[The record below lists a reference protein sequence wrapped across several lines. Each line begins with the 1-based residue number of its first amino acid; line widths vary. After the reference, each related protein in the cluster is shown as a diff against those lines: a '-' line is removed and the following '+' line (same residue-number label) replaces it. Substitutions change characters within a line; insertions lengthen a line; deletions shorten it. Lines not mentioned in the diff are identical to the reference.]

1 MKLRAFVRYSKKG
14 KIVPGS
20 LILTTGSYPKG
31 SATWKEV
38 PADLCCESG
47 IKLVLDVP
55 GEFPIETPYVQFFC
69 GLGPTLVASA
79 IIGVYDTPQA
89 LAAALN
95 AQASYLGEFSVD
107 GDGNVVLAV
116 ATDIADVLLNNP
128 ECAGLFGTIT
138 PFNSVEPT

>member
-20 LILTTGSYPKG
+20 LVLTNGSYPNG
-31 SATWKEV
+31 PAVWKEV

-47 IKLVLDVP
+47 VKVVLDIP
-55 GEFPIETPYVQFFC
+55 GRLPISTPYVQFFC
-69 GLGPTLVASA
+69 GFGPTLVAAA
-79 IIGVYDTPQA
+79 IIGTYDTPQA

-95 AQASYLGEFSVD
+95 AQASFLGEFSVD

-128 ECAGLFGTIT
+128 ECSGIVGTIT